1 LLDERSPDVE
11 ITPQLETRLN
21 YFKKVF
27 NE

>member
-1 LLDERSPDVE
+1 LLDERSPTVE
-11 ITPQLETRLN
+11 ITSQLETRLN